1 MEDIVVGL
9 LAIAVGA
16 AFCFGG
22 WLMMRIIIPIW
33 GAFAGFVFG
42 AGLVASFWDEGFL
55 STATGWLVGFAFAI
69 LFGALAYLF
78 YEVAV
83 VLAMAAIG
91 FALASHLLVALGVT
105 WSWVIVLAGIALAVV
120 LAVVALA
127 GNMPMVILVV
137 LSAFAGAGTIVTGAM
152 LLFGVVD
159 LDQMTLATTQRLD
172 DDWWWYALYLGLA
185 VAGIVTQV
193 RSLARLT
200 DSLRQSWA
208 DSGGRQL
215 RAV

>member
-9 LAIAVGA
+9 LAIAIGA

-120 LAVVALA
+120 LAVLALA

-193 RSLARLT
+193 RSLDRLT

>member
-69 LFGALAYLF
+69 LFGALAFLF

-105 WSWVIVLAGIALAVV
+105 WSWVIVLAGIALAAV
-120 LAVVALA
+120 LAEIALA

-185 VAGIVTQV
+185 VAGIVAQV
-193 RSLARLT
+193 RSLDRLT
-200 DSLRQSWA
+200 DSLRQAWA

-215 RAV
+215 RPV

>member
-9 LAIAVGA
+9 FAIAIGA

-33 GAFAGFVFG
+33 GAFAGFMLG

-55 STATGWLVGFAFAI
+55 STATGWLIGLAFAI
-69 LFGALAYLF
+69 LFGAIAYLF

-91 FALASHLLVALGVT
+91 FSLATHLLVAIGVT
-105 WSWVIVLAGIALAVV
+105 WSWVIILAGVALATALAV
-120 LAVVALA
+120 LALA

-137 LSAFAGAGTIVTGAM
+137 LSAFAGAGTIVGGLM

-159 LDQMTLATTQRLD
+159 LDTLTVATTERLD
-172 DDWWWYALYLGLA
+172 DDWWWYATYLGLA
-185 VAGIVTQV
+185 VFGIVTQV
-193 RSLARLT
+193 RSLDRLT
-200 DSLRQSWA
+200 GSLRETWA
-208 DSGGRQL
+208 ESGGRQL
-215 RAV
+215 RSV

>member
-1 MEDIVVGL
+1 
-9 LAIAVGA
+9 
-16 AFCFGG
+16 
-22 WLMMRIIIPIW
+22 
-33 GAFAGFVFG
+33 VFG

-105 WSWVIVLAGIALAVV
+105 WSWVIVLAGIALAAV

-193 RSLARLT
+193 RSLDRLT
-200 DSLRQSWA
+200 DSLRQAWG

-215 RAV
+215 RPV

>member
-1 MEDIVVGL
+1 VEDIVVGL
-9 LAIAVGA
+9 FAIAIGA

-33 GAFAGFVFG
+33 GAFAGFMLG

-55 STATGWLVGFAFAI
+55 STATGWLIGLAFAI
-69 LFGALAYLF
+69 LFGAIAYLF

-91 FALASHLLVALGVT
+91 FSLATHLLVAIGVT
-105 WSWVIVLAGIALAVV
+105 WSWVIVLAGVALATV
-120 LAVVALA
+120 LAVLALA

-137 LSAFAGAGTIVTGAM
+137 LSAFAGAGTIVSGLM

-159 LDQMTLATTQRLD
+159 LDTLTVATTERLD
-172 DDWWWYALYLGLA
+172 DDWWWYATYLGLA
-185 VAGIVTQV
+185 VFGIVTQV
-193 RSLARLT
+193 RSLDRLT
-200 DSLRQSWA
+200 GSLRETWA
-208 DSGGRQL
+208 ESGGRQL
-215 RAV
+215 RPA

>member
-1 MEDIVVGL
+1 VEDIVVGL
-9 LAIAVGA
+9 LAIAIGA

-22 WLMMRIIIPIW
+22 WLMMRVIIPIW

-55 STATGWLVGFAFAI
+55 STATGWLVGFVFAI

-105 WSWVIVLAGIALAVV
+105 WSWLIVLAGIVVAAV
-120 LAVVALA
+120 LAVIALA

-159 LDQMTLATTQRLD
+159 LDQLTVATTQRLD

-193 RSLARLT
+193 RSLDRLT
-200 DSLRQSWA
+200 ESLRQAWV